1 MRKREAL
8 ALAIFNETYR
18 SMGMDEIT
26 SLNYKADKGQIYRE
40 IMGLHRIV
48 QSSYSNE
55 QGRSFRQF
63 ELTRSSK
70 FSRQIVVP

>member
-26 SLNYKADKGQIYRE
+26 SLNYKADKGQIYRDY
-40 IMGLHRIV
+40 GNV
-48 QSSYSNE
+48 QSWTIILY
-55 QGRSFRQF
+55 
-63 ELTRSSK
+63 
-70 FSRQIVVP
+70 

>member
-40 IMGLHRIV
+40 IMGMSKV
-48 QSSYSNE
+48 GQSYYTNE

-63 ELTRSSK
+63 ELTRSRK
-70 FSRQIVVP
+70 FGSQKFIP

>member
-48 QSSYSNE
+48 QSSYSND

-63 ELTRSSK
+63 ELTRCRK
-70 FSRQIVVP
+70 FGSQKFIP